1 MVRSIEAR
9 IQDAM
14 DHLSQNPGAKVV
26 QVARQF
32 GVPRNRLRFRLKGGK
47 PKTELK
53 PVNKKLA
60 EPEEQAI
67 CNYIDRLDKINL
79 AVRPEFVTDAAN
91 YILKHRSS
99 NSLPTEEIP
108 TVNAQWTT
116 RFLKRHNYFK
126 RTQKKINSDR
136 QASENLERVNGY
148 FNKLQT
154 IIQEGG
160 ILPDDIYN
168 MDETGFRIG
177 MGKDQLI
184 VTKRKRVH
192 YFGLPENR
200 ESATAIEC
208 ISAAGEFLPLF
219 LILSGTLHM
228 AQWYQVKELDPR
240 TAIIPISSGYSND
253 EISLEWIKHFD
264 KHTAKK
270 VVGSK
275 RLLILDGHG
284 SHHTI
289 EFIQYC
295 DEHNIIPFGLPP
307 NLTHLLQPLD
317 VVVFQP
323 LKHYHAKAL
332 DVIVRDGLVNISKL
346 EFLSI
351 IEGVRR
357 QAFKRSTLLSAFKK
371 TGIWPF
377 NPDPILENLKDR
389 LAEEEADRTPSP
401 PPEAFSSQ
409 FGTPITLRQINKV
422 ANRIEEA
429 LKDPEMDIPDTL
441 SNNISRFVKGSL
453 ISATELIQVKR
464 DLGRTRYAEQVQKQR
479 KAMKNTPLQSGGVL
493 TVEQGRRMVVQ
504 RQEDAV
510 AKARQLVQ
518 AAELKDRNARKKLF
532 FEAAKVARKWRLTGQ
547 LAPAEVCETG
557 VGSRL
562 LKRF

>member
-1 MVRSIEAR
+1 VPRPTLVGLRGLPPPKVGARHRNGHFSGTAIFYLPTTSINTPTATIPKMVRSIEAR

-91 YILKHRSS
+91 YVLKHRSS

-136 QASENLERVNGY
+136 QASENLEGVNGY

-154 IIQEGG
+154 IIQEGS

-208 ISAAGEFLPLF
+208 R
-219 LILSGTLHM
+219 
-228 AQWYQVKELDPR
+228 VKEFR
-240 TAIIPISSGYSND
+240 
-253 EISLEWIKHFD
+253 
-264 KHTAKK
+264 
-270 VVGSK
+270 
-275 RLLILDGHG
+275 
-284 SHHTI
+284 
-289 EFIQYC
+289 
-295 DEHNIIPFGLPP
+295 
-307 NLTHLLQPLD
+307 
-317 VVVFQP
+317 
-323 LKHYHAKAL
+323 
-332 DVIVRDGLVNISKL
+332 
-346 EFLSI
+346 
-351 IEGVRR
+351 
-357 QAFKRSTLLSAFKK
+357 TLLH
-371 TGIWPF
+371 
-377 NPDPILENLKDR
+377 
-389 LAEEEADRTPSP
+389 
-401 PPEAFSSQ
+401 
-409 FGTPITLRQINKV
+409 
-422 ANRIEEA
+422 
-429 LKDPEMDIPDTL
+429 
-441 SNNISRFVKGSL
+441 
-453 ISATELIQVKR
+453 
-464 DLGRTRYAEQVQKQR
+464 
-479 KAMKNTPLQSGGVL
+479 
-493 TVEQGRRMVVQ
+493 
-504 RQEDAV
+504 
-510 AKARQLVQ
+510 
-518 AAELKDRNARKKLF
+518 
-532 FEAAKVARKWRLTGQ
+532 
-547 LAPAEVCETG
+547 
-557 VGSRL
+557 
-562 LKRF
+562 

>member
-1 MVRSIEAR
+1 
-9 IQDAM
+9 
-14 DHLSQNPGAKVV
+14 
-26 QVARQF
+26 
-32 GVPRNRLRFRLKGGK
+32 
-47 PKTELK
+47 
-53 PVNKKLA
+53 
-60 EPEEQAI
+60 
-67 CNYIDRLDKINL
+67 
-79 AVRPEFVTDAAN
+79 
-91 YILKHRSS
+91 
-99 NSLPTEEIP
+99 
-108 TVNAQWTT
+108 
-116 RFLKRHNYFK
+116 
-126 RTQKKINSDR
+126 
-136 QASENLERVNGY
+136 
-148 FNKLQT
+148 
-154 IIQEGG
+154 
-160 ILPDDIYN
+160 
-168 MDETGFRIG
+168 
-177 MGKDQLI
+177 
-184 VTKRKRVH
+184 
-192 YFGLPENR
+192 
-200 ESATAIEC
+200 
-208 ISAAGEFLPLF
+208 
-219 LILSGTLHM
+219 M

-240 TAIIPISSGYSND
+240 TAIIPTSSGYSND

-275 RLLILDGHG
+275 QLLILDGHG
-284 SHHTI
+284 SHHII

-323 LKHYHAKAL
+323 LKYYHAKAL

-351 IEGVRR
+351 IEGVRC

-371 TGIWPF
+371 MGIWPF

-389 LAEEEADRTPSP
+389 LAEEKADRTPSP

-422 ANRIEEA
+422 ANQIEEA